1 MWVLLRESGISIHF
15 ILAGYAARCDDDD
28 ATGGGKDDEDDGEVI
43 LRYRRITLIKRE

>member
-28 ATGGGKDDEDDGEVI
+28 ATGGGKDDGEAI
-43 LRYRRITLIKRE
+43 LRYRRITLIEREQRG